1 MACRCPRVI
10 AYSAP
15 TVPGS
20 STLIPVISPPGPGSV
35 CVVSTQYT
43 GRPSSAASRAW
54 YAAASR

>member
-20 STLIPVISPPGPGSV
+20 SMLMPVISPPGPASV
-35 CVVSTQYT
+35 SVVSTQYT
-43 GRPSSAASRAW
+43 GAPSSAASRAW
-54 YAAASR
+54 